1 MLLVCSSVNG
11 FWCKS
16 LKNMHL
22 IKVEVLKAATP
33 LGEMSLILLY
43 NLFLFRGAPKIFRT
57 FLDLTFFITFF
68 YAGEHKE
75 ETPPRDGNGG
85 VAGEKL
91 FYICICLYFVC
102 IFH

>member
-1 MLLVCSSVNG
+1 
-11 FWCKS
+11 
-16 LKNMHL
+16 MHL

-33 LGEMSLILLY
+33 LGVLSLILLY

-57 FLDLTFFITFF
+57 FLDLTFFITFS
-68 YAGEHKE
+68 YSGEHKE

-91 FYICICLYFVC
+91 FNICIYIVPCICIVNCILDVFVFD
-102 IFH
+102 IITFLQ